1 MKAYRKIIGVAAV
14 AICLI
19 IVVVTFIKV
28 KGINS
33 SDKLV
38 LQLAHNQSAGSEIA
52 DSIAKVSDYVAQES
66 GDEVNIKIFAS
77 GVLGTEKEEIEMVK
91 AGIIDMA
98 KVSSNTLGQFDDR
111 YAIFAIPYLF
121 KNQEHYYNAMEKSE
135 AVKELFNDTADDGY
149 IAVGYYANGARNF
162 YLKDDIAVTDTTVLN
177 GKKIRSMPSSTSMAS
192 PSRLF
197 APSPRIIICVPCGS
211 TQVERRAIK
220 ESALAAGA
228 SEVYLIEEPMAAAI
242 GAGLPVNEAAG
253 SLVVD
258 IGGGTTE
265 VGLISLGGMV
275 YAGSVRVGGDK
286 FDQAIINYIRRN
298 FGMLI
303 GEPTAEMIKKKIGSA
318 FPGSEVMEIEVK
330 GRNIAEGVPR
340 TFTVHSNE
348 ILEALSEPL
357 NQIVVAVKNALEKT
371 PPELGADIA
380 EHGLMLTGGGA
391 LLRDLDHLQSSQ

>member
-1 MKAYRKIIGVAAV
+1 MFGFFRNYFSNDLAIDLGTANTLIYTRGKGIVLNEPSVV
-14 AICLI
+14 AIRQEGGPNGKTTIHAVGHTAKQMLGR
-19 IVVVTFIKV
+19 VP
-28 KGINS
+28 GNINAIRPMK
-33 SDKLV
+33 DGV
-38 LQLAHNQSAGSEIA
+38 IA
-52 DSIAKVSDYVAQES
+52 DFTV
-66 GDEVNIKIFAS
+66 
-77 GVLGTEKEEIEMVK
+77 TEQMLK
-91 AGIIDMA
+91 
-98 KVSSNTLGQFDDR
+98 QF
-111 YAIFAIPYLF
+111 
-121 KNQEHYYNAMEKSE
+121 
-135 AVKELFNDTADDGY
+135 
-149 IAVGYYANGARNF
+149 
-162 YLKDDIAVTDTTVLN
+162 
-177 GKKIRSMPSSTSMAS
+177 IRMAS

-391 LLRDLDHLQSSQ
+391 LLRDLDQLLKEETGLPVHVAEEPLNCVVKGCGIALENMDKLRTAFAAG